1 MKRNRLKEILIK
13 QSLQRRTHRERVL
26 IALKE
31 LTSMSEQRPY
41 HLALIAH
48 DGKKD
53 DLVTLVKPVL
63 EVLQSCRIVT
73 TATTGQVLKEKTG
86 LEVHRVLSGPRGGD
100 LQIGGLVAV
109 GMIERLIFLRDPLM
123 AHPHEPDIAALMKVC
138 DIYEVPL
145 ATNKATADLLLQN
158 LSLRHRS

>member
-1 MKRNRLKEILIK
+1 
-13 QSLQRRTHRERVL
+13 
-26 IALKE
+26 
-31 LTSMSEQRPY
+31 MSDQLPF

-63 EVLQSCRIVT
+63 ELLQGCRIVT
-73 TATTGQVLKEKTG
+73 TATTGQVLQQQTG
-86 LEVHRVLSGPRGGD
+86 LEVHRLLSGPRGGD

-145 ATNKATADLLLQN
+145 ATNRATANLLLQD
-158 LSLRHRS
+158 LSMRHRT

>member
-1 MKRNRLKEILIK
+1 MTDQL
-13 QSLQRRTHRERVL
+13 
-26 IALKE
+26 
-31 LTSMSEQRPY
+31 PF

-53 DLVTLVKPVL
+53 ALVALVKPIS
-63 EVLQSCRIVT
+63 EVLQACRIVT
-73 TATTGQVLKEKTG
+73 TATTGQVLEQQTG
-86 LEVHRVLSGPRGGD
+86 LKVHRLLSGPRGGD
-100 LQIGGLVAV
+100 LQIGSLVAV

-145 ATNKATADLLLQN
+145 ATNRATADLLLQDVKAFWTK
-158 LSLRHRS
+158 